1 MPTKAQL
8 ASENAHLRARCGA
21 AEARAASLLADSS
34 GAAEVRRLDAAVAGL
49 EARLADCERRRRL
62 QQDRADRLE
71 RERDELRAW
80 RAGARSELSRL
91 RADVAVAHEEWRAQ
105 RRELR
110 ELDGRRREWAGLARR
125 LGSKVSELR
134 AENRALRARL
144 ARSPENSS
152 LPPSSEPARKRV
164 PNSRRATGRG
174 PGAQPGHA
182 GHRRRRHE
190 PGAVV
195 DVTARGRCPECGGE
209 LSPVGRESAR
219 RVTELVVTAA
229 TTEYRGRACECASCG
244 ARVPAAF
251 PAHAR
256 NEENWGPGVRAAV
269 CWLTH
274 GCNVSIDNAR
284 GFLRELTGG
293 AVDVSK
299 GACAG
304 FARELSSLASP
315 LLEGA
320 EASVRSAPVALS
332 DATFTRSEGR
342 QAYIY
347 VFACPD
353 AAVYRSEAR
362 KGHAALAGS
371 PVDGNGPQVVC
382 HDHDTS
388 YYSYGT
394 AHAECNAHAL
404 RYLRGVEQNEPGREW
419 AARMSGVLAD
429 ANRVRSECLEGGA
442 MPDAGQVAGLRA
454 RYEAALDLA
463 DAEYA
468 RDGPFHPRYVPEG
481 VALSA
486 RLRRYEDQHLL
497 FLERADVPFTN
508 NESERHL
515 RCAKGKLKQSG
526 GFRSTANGQAPYC
539 DFLTVTRTALLRGES
554 PYATVLGVFAGK

>member
-8 ASENAHLRARCGA
+8 ASENAHLRARCLA
-21 AEARAASLLADSS
+21 AEARVASLLADCA
-34 GAAEVRRLDAAVAGL
+34 GAREIAALDARVADLG
-49 EARLADCERRRRL
+49 ARLADCERRRL
-62 QQDRADRLE
+62 IQQDRADRLG

-80 RAGARSELSRL
+80 ARDARAELSRL
-91 RADVAVAHEEWRAQ
+91 RADVAVAHEEWVAQ
-105 RRELR
+105 ERRLR
-110 ELDGRRREWAGLARR
+110 DLDGRRRGWAERARALQR
-125 LGSKVSELR
+125 ENSELR
-134 AENRALRARL
+134 AVNRKL
-144 ARSPENSS
+144 AERVGRSPDNSS

-164 PNSRRATGRG
+164 PNSRRRTGRR

-182 GHRRRRHE
+182 GHGRRRHE
-190 PGAVV
+190 PDAVV
-195 DVTARGRCPECGGE
+195 DVTPSGRCPECGGE

-229 TTEYRGRACECASCG
+229 TTEYRGRACGCASCG

-251 PAHAR
+251 PALAR
-256 NEENWGPGVRAAV
+256 NEENWGPGVRATV

-284 GFLRELTGG
+284 GLLSELTGG

-304 FARELSSLASP
+304 FLREFSSLASP
-315 LLEGA
+315 LVERA

-362 KGHAALAGS
+362 KGHAALGGS
-371 PVDGNGPQVVC
+371 PVDGNGGQVLV
-382 HDHDTS
+382 HDHDVS
-388 YYSYGT
+388 YYAYGA

-404 RYLRGVEQNEPGREW
+404 RYLRGVEQNEPARAW
-419 AARMSGVLAD
+419 AALASKALSD
-429 ANRVRSECLEGGA
+429 GNRIREACLARGS
-442 MPDAGQVAGLRA
+442 MPDASQVAAVRSRLL
-454 RYEAALDLA
+454 AALDVA

-468 RDGPFHPRYVPEG
+468 RDGPFEPRYAPEG
-481 VALSA
+481 LPLSR
-486 RLRRYEDQHLL
+486 RLREFADQHLL
-497 FLERADVPFTN
+497 FMERADVPFTN

-526 GFRSTANGQAPYC
+526 GFRSTDNGQSPYC
-539 DFLTVTRTALLRGES
+539 DFLTVTKTARLRGES
-554 PYATVLGVFAGK
+554 PYATVLGVFAER